1 MSAVAAKVAVL
12 VVAAA
17 ALGLADRAMRP
28 IPAKTQTVKFIP
40 THTPTPTSPTAPG
53 PASTSAD
60 PAAPGGGD
68 EPSVARSVTPNGTD
82 AASGVGAQGSD
93 VPSANAGAPTP
104 TPTPTPG
111 SAGATIPL
119 RPIPP
124 EEFNELVN
132 LVGIV
137 EVSVDQVKALLDNEY
152 GQIID
157 GRQDHERVDGWVPGA
172 VHLTRTML
180 ATDEG
185 LKLAERL
192 AKENEGFPLIVYCGG
207 PECEESHHL
216 AQLLISRFPTVL
228 VMKEG
233 MGGWV
238 ARGLEVEK

>member
-1 MSAVAAKVAVL
+1 VAAKVAVI

-17 ALGLADRAMRP
+17 ALGLADRAIRP
-28 IPAKTQTVKFIP
+28 IPAKTQTVKF
-40 THTPTPTSPTAPG
+40 TPSPHSTSPTAPG
-53 PASTSAD
+53 SASTSAD

-68 EPSVARSVTPNGTD
+68 EPGVAKSVTPSGTD
-82 AASGVGAQGSD
+82 AASGVGAQGSA

-104 TPTPTPG
+104 TPNSTPG
-111 SAGATIPL
+111 PSGATILPL

-137 EVSVDQVKALLDNEY
+137 EVSVDQVKALLDNQY

-180 ATDEG
+180 ATEEG

-233 MGGWV
+233 MGGWA